1 MKFIHTADL
10 HIGKRVRGFSLI
22 DEQKYA
28 LEQVASYAVQEK
40 VHAVIIAG
48 DVFDK
53 PVAPLEA
60 LDVLEEFFATL
71 ATAHIPVVAIAG
83 NHDSAE
89 RLSFGARFREERF
102 VHIARAFSATP
113 QFLDFTEANNDSKE
127 ENKEKVAPL
136 RVRVHLI
143 PFVRPVHVRA
153 AFPHQA
159 EAIANYTDALR
170 VACANQ
176 PLIEKGANLLVAHQF
191 VVHGESEPET
201 CESETVS
208 VGGLDSVQA
217 SVFDA
222 FDYVAL
228 GHIHTAQSVG
238 RDTIRYSGSIFPYS
252 FSEAGREKSVTLIDI
267 SPSITGA
274 NTSPGATNKRLSVT
288 TRSLPLHENRTL
300 REITGSFEELARTSP
315 SDPHADDYL
324 HVTLTDDALM
334 NAMEKI
340 RALYPHVMQL
350 DFAHTRRIQTARQQA
365 IKDAHLSN
373 DPIGLLTDFYRS
385 QTENELS
392 ESQIAAIRTIIDEE
406 VAAR

>member
-1 MKFIHTADL
+1 M
-10 HIGKRVRGFSLI
+10 
-22 DEQKYA
+22 
-28 LEQVASYAVQEK
+28 AS
-40 VHAVIIAG
+40 
-48 DVFDK
+48 
-53 PVAPLEA
+53 
-60 LDVLEEFFATL
+60 
-71 ATAHIPVVAIAG
+71 
-83 NHDSAE
+83 
-89 RLSFGARFREERF
+89 
-102 VHIARAFSATP
+102 
-113 QFLDFTEANNDSKE
+113 
-127 ENKEKVAPL
+127 L
-136 RVRVHLI
+136 RVRVHLM

-252 FSEAGREKSVTLIDI
+252 FSEAGREKSITLIDV
-267 SPSITGA
+267 SPGITGA

-288 TRSLPLHENRTL
+288 TRSLPLHENRTC
-300 REITGSFEELARTSP
+300 
-315 SDPHADDYL
+315 PH
-324 HVTLTDDALM
+324 
-334 NAMEKI
+334 
-340 RALYPHVMQL
+340 
-350 DFAHTRRIQTARQQA
+350 
-365 IKDAHLSN
+365 S
-373 DPIGLLTDFYRS
+373 
-385 QTENELS
+385 
-392 ESQIAAIRTIIDEE
+392 AIRPTCG
-406 VAAR
+406 